1 MNKSP
6 FLSTETEKLE
16 GGYTLSLAN
25 EGDIRN
31 LQKIFS
37 EFFKKKESN
46 VEEISYFFGNDKRE
60 FLNFT
65 AIRQCLYSYYKD
77 FFLIKKNDKIVGTV
91 VVKPMYEVFLNSAT
105 IQMILLP
112 AEILNSVMNIIKLY
126 YEKCEYR
133 KINSLRIYLPEQE
146 KKLENII
153 KTCGFKFEGVLK
165 KEYLDNV
172 DLNLYSL

>member
-1 MNKSP
+1 
-6 FLSTETEKLE
+6 
-16 GGYTLSLAN
+16 
-25 EGDIRN
+25 
-31 LQKIFS
+31 
-37 EFFKKKESN
+37 
-46 VEEISYFFGNDKRE
+46 
-60 FLNFT
+60 
-65 AIRQCLYSYYKD
+65 
-77 FFLIKKNDKIVGTV
+77 
-91 VVKPMYEVFLNSAT
+91 
-105 IQMILLP
+105 MILLP